1 MARTKGKKD
10 WPPCL
15 SPTPNA
21 PYGVITEPMLKSPA
35 MKALVKKSP
44 ASVLLYILA
53 QEQRHFAI
61 SHADRTG
68 ATKDAKAFPIDTPQ
82 ASDMGVTAD
91 CFYLNMKLAKDRG
104 IFTSKSGLQGGIK
117 ALIALGFMDKVA
129 TLRPVYGMTYGVYRL
144 SHRWCTLTEAEI
156 KKALEVIKRSS

>member
-10 WPPCL
+10 WPSFL

-53 QEQRHFAI
+53 QEQRHFAEN
-61 SHADRTG
+61 HAGRTR

-82 ASDMGVTAD
+82 ASEMGVTAD

>member
-1 MARTKGKKD
+1 MGRTKGKKD
-10 WPPCL
+10 WPSCL
-15 SPTPNA
+15 SPKPNA
-21 PYGVITEPMLKSPA
+21 PYGVITEPMRKSPA

-61 SHADRTG
+61 NHAGRAR
-68 ATKDAKAFPIDTPQ
+68 ATKDAKAFPIDAPH
-82 ASDMGVTAD
+82 ASEMGVTAD
-91 CFYLNMKLAKDRG
+91 CFYLNMKLVKDSG

-117 ALIALGFMDKVA
+117 ALIALGFMDKVT

-144 SHRWCTLTEAEI
+144 SSRWWTLTEAEI
-156 KKALEVIKRSS
+156 KKALETIKRSS